1 MIFFVLFFGG
11 NSSLHKDW
19 NRQVRTTLKR
29 HLRNKKHKR
38 LSEKEVKYF
47 INMFKTMFY
56 DRKDITYYI
65 EDSIDY
71 KKWNSLSTVEK
82 DAFSY
87 EFYDELDLNRVN
99 AQNGGNGKLY
109 TKADKPLAPL
119 KFKIRVKNLNPWL
132 RKVAIKK
139 LPPVMR
145 WQFGKSE

>member
-1 MIFFVLFFGG
+1 
-11 NSSLHKDW
+11 
-19 NRQVRTTLKR
+19 
-29 HLRNKKHKR
+29 
-38 LSEKEVKYF
+38 
-47 INMFKTMFY
+47 MFKTKFY

-109 TKADKPLAPL
+109 TKADKPLAPP

-132 RKVAIKK
+132 RKIVRKVGKVAIKK
-139 LPPVMR
+139 TSKKIPIIGTGITIYAVYEGYQEDGMR
-145 WQFGKSE
+145 GAVINFVF